1 VIHIFGKE
9 DTYLSCVGKKGVDMN
24 CCHLWL
30 HVFGLL
36 ISTEICLQQDWLG
49 ECLED
54 IFHKFAL
61 IPFSRESMKSMQV
74 LTSHDFTQA
83 GLIKTRLL
91 GLIHV
96 RTGIDTGTLKIR
108 GCKDICSSII

>member
-1 VIHIFGKE
+1 
-9 DTYLSCVGKKGVDMN
+9 
-24 CCHLWL
+24 
-30 HVFGLL
+30 VFGGYF
-36 ISTEICLQQDWLG
+36 SQVCLDSLFPSK
-49 ECLED
+49 D
-54 IFHKFAL
+54 
-61 IPFSRESMKSMQV
+61 ESMEV

-96 RTGIDTGTLKIR
+96 RTGKDTGTLKIR